1 MTIVSHAAG
10 RRVASDAGRRP
21 RSQSLK
27 NVTAVVTFVLA
38 VSFAAALVFG
48 LLGH

>member
-1 MTIVSHAAG
+1 MTIVSQAAG
-10 RRVASDAGRRP
+10 RRAASGASRRP
-21 RSQSLK
+21 RGQSLK
-27 NVTAVVTFVLA
+27 NVIAVVTFVLA